1 MKEALL
7 SQEKLKS
14 LLHYDPETGVFTW
27 LVRASS
33 SAKVGS
39 VAGCLETYGYV
50 VIRIDRK
57 NYKAH
62 RLAWLYLHGNLPP
75 KQLDHI
81 NRDRSDNRICNL
93 RLATSAENNQNRSLS
108 TKNTSGHIGVCWF
121 KRTKK
126 WKANIKLNNKEI
138 HLGYFTDL
146 SEAIEARKA
155 AEVKFHTFQHN
166 QGNQP

>member
-1 MKEALL
+1 MTGAML
-7 SQEKLKS
+7 SQERLKS

-27 LVRASS
+27 RV
-33 SAKVGS
+33 SARNSVKVGS
-39 VAGCLETYGYV
+39 VAGCLDTHGYV

-57 NYKAH
+57 SYKAH

-81 NRDRSDNRICNL
+81 NRDRSDNRLCNL

-108 TKNTSGHIGVCWF
+108 TKNTSGHIGLCW
-121 KRTKK
+121 KK
-126 WKANIKLNNKEI
+126 QTQKWHAHICINRKIT

-146 SEAIEARKA
+146 TEAIAARKA
-155 AEVKFHTFQHN
+155 AEVKHHTFQHN
-166 QGNQP
+166 QGTKP